1 MPAMSDSTIP
11 AADEIERQ
19 MRDLRSEL
27 REDVQD
33 IVENARVMTDWQY
46 YVRSYPWLCLG
57 AAAALG
63 YVLVPV
69 RVEVVRPDPRELAD
83 LVRQHQV
90 NVKAEVKPQPSSGWL
105 GQLVNLGASVA
116 LQGAVAIAS
125 RQIQQFLQGLG
136 PSSGARPVAGGMND
150 EQPNQ

>member
-1 MPAMSDSTIP
+1 MPAMSDSIIP

-19 MRDLRSEL
+19 MHALRSEL

-63 YVLVPV
+63 YVLVPA
-69 RVEVVRPDPRELAD
+69 RIQVVRPDARALAE

-90 NVKAEVKPQPSSGWL
+90 NVKAEVKPQPSPGWL
-105 GQLVNLGASVA
+105 AQLVNLGAGMV
-116 LQGAVAIAS
+116 LQGVVSIAS
-125 RQIQQFLQGLG
+125 HQLQQFVQGRG
-136 PSSGARPVAGGMND
+136 SSTGAPPDASSMND
-150 EQPNQ
+150 EQPHQ

>member
-11 AADEIERQ
+11 ATDEIERQ
-19 MRDLRSEL
+19 MRALRSEL

-63 YVLVPV
+63 YVLVPA
-69 RVEVVRPDPRELAD
+69 RIQVVRPDARALAE

-90 NVKAEVKPQPSSGWL
+90 NVKAEVKPQPSPGWL
-105 GQLVNLGASVA
+105 GQLVNLGAGIA
-116 LQGAVAIAS
+116 LQGAMAIVS
-125 RQIQQFLQGLG
+125 R
-136 PSSGARPVAGGMND
+136 
-150 EQPNQ
+150 